1 MYKVDMKL
9 SHLSLIS
16 CLFISSQAL
25 ALSTDQDQPVYID
38 SDSQQLDMQSNKV
51 TFLGDVKL
59 KQGSININADKV
71 IVTRD
76 PKDGSIQEI
85 EGYGDLA
92 TFSQL
97 TDDGKTLYGEAKE
110 LYYVMADDQ
119 LTMID
124 KAMLSQDDSVI
135 RGTKIRY
142 KISSQKLIADGKE
155 KGDRVSTV
163 LQPQAVQE

>member
-1 MYKVDMKL
+1 MKL

-16 CLFISSQAL
+16 CLLMSGQAL

-110 LYYVMADDQ
+110 LYYVMVDDQ

-124 KAMLSQDDSVI
+124 EAMLSQDDSVI

-163 LQPQAVQE
+163 LQPQTVQE

>member
-1 MYKVDMKL
+1 MKL

-16 CLFISSQAL
+16 CLLISGQAL

-85 EGYGDLA
+85 E
-92 TFSQL
+92 
-97 TDDGKTLYGEAKE
+97 
-110 LYYVMADDQ
+110 
-119 LTMID
+119 
-124 KAMLSQDDSVI
+124 
-135 RGTKIRY
+135 
-142 KISSQKLIADGKE
+142 
-155 KGDRVSTV
+155 
-163 LQPQAVQE
+163 

>member
-1 MYKVDMKL
+1 MKL

-16 CLFISSQAL
+16 CLFLSSQAL
-25 ALSTDQDQPVYID
+25 ALSTDQEQPVYID

-51 TFLGDVKL
+51 TFIGDVKL

-85 EGYGDLA
+85 EGYGNLA

-110 LYYVMADDQ
+110 LYYVMIDDQ

-124 KAMLSQDDSVI
+124 QAMLSQDDSVI